1 LTLIVNVLYD
11 QTIGFLIN
19 LGNEMPEKFEDEI
32 EEILEKKQ
40 EVTPELS
47 NSNKNSQK
55 SFMEDLNFWFL
66 DATTRRIGP
75 LTFFRLILGIVLS
88 ILLTLITRIYLF
100 SVLTLFFVTMIFIL
114 VSVPRVRTNRI
125 DNPIS
130 VKSIF
135 KIFRFKK

>member
-1 LTLIVNVLYD
+1 MTLIVNVLYD

-19 LGNEMPEKFEDEI
+19 IGHKMPEKFEEEI
-32 EEILEKKQ
+32 EKILEKNH
-40 EVTPELS
+40 EINLELS
-47 NSNKNSQK
+47 NSSQFSQK
-55 SFMEDLNFWFL
+55 SFMEDLSFWFL

-75 LTFFRLILGIVLS
+75 FTFFRLILAIVLS

-100 SVLTLFFVTMIFIL
+100 SVLTLFFVTMIFVL
-114 VSVPRVRTNRI
+114 VSVPRVKTNRI

-135 KIFRFKK
+135 KIFRLKK

>member
-1 LTLIVNVLYD
+1 MTLIVNLLYD
-11 QTIGFLIN
+11 QIIGFLIN

-32 EEILEKKQ
+32 EEILEKNQ
-40 EVTPELS
+40 EFTSELS
-47 NSNKNSQK
+47 NTNKNSQK

-75 LTFFRLILGIVLS
+75 FTFFRLILGIVLS

-100 SVLTLFFVTMIFIL
+100 SVLTLFFVTMIFVL

-135 KIFRFKK
+135 KIFRLKK

>member
-1 LTLIVNVLYD
+1 MTLIVNVLYD

-19 LGNEMPEKFEDEI
+19 IGHKMPEKFEEEI
-32 EEILEKKQ
+32 EKILEKNH
-40 EVTPELS
+40 EINLELS
-47 NSNKNSQK
+47 NSSQFSQK
-55 SFMEDLNFWFL
+55 SFMEDLSFWFL

-75 LTFFRLILGIVLS
+75 FTFFRLILAIVLS

-100 SVLTLFFVTMIFIL
+100 SVLTLFFVTMIFVL

-135 KIFRFKK
+135 KIFRLKK

>member
-1 LTLIVNVLYD
+1 MTLIVNVFYD

-19 LGNEMPEKFEDEI
+19 IGNKMPDKFEEEI
-32 EEILEKKQ
+32 EEILEKNQ
-40 EVTPELS
+40 EVTPDLS
-47 NSNKNSQK
+47 HSNQTSQK

-75 LTFFRLILGIVLS
+75 FTFFRLILGIVLS

-100 SVLTLFFVTMIFIL
+100 SVLTLFFVTMIFVL
-114 VSVPRVRTNRI
+114 VSVPRVKTNRI

-135 KIFRFKK
+135 KIFRLKK